1 MVPAGERFISPQGV
15 FMPKAIHV
23 SHRITLHARSASLF
37 HPQHPFDLPRQ
48 LLDQFLRQPAA

>member
-23 SHRITLHARSASLF
+23 SHRETLHARSASLF
-37 HPQHPFDLPRQ
+37 HPQHPLDLSRQ
-48 LLDQFLRQPAA
+48 LQGDLLRQPAA